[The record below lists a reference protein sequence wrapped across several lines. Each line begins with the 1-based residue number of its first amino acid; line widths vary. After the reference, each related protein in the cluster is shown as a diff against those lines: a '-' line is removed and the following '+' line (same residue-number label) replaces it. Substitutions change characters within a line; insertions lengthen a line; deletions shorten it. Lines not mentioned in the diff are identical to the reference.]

1 MFGIGQFAQL
11 AKVSVRTLR
20 HYDDVGLLHPAHV
33 DQSSGYRSYEAA
45 QLPTL
50 NRIVALKDLGFTLAE
65 ITRMIESGVS
75 NEQLVGM
82 LRLRQAEAERAAD
95 EERRRLARVAARI
108 QLLQG
113 DPTMTDEQAAIV
125 VKPLDAMY
133 VATASEPTDSFDDD
147 FSPIFD
153 RLCGQIFGGLARAGV
168 APNGPNAAF
177 YEERS
182 DGRVDVVA
190 AVPIADGAGLDASLV
205 EVRTL
210 PVVARAATLIHR
222 GSMATCS
229 GSYETLL
236 RWIDAAG
243 ERADGYSREIYLAC
257 PANFDDWVTELQF
270 PLHD

>member
-33 DQSSGYRSYEAA
+33 DASSGYRSYEAA

-50 NRIVALKDLGFTLAE
+50 NRIIVLKDLGFTLAE
-65 ITRMIESGVS
+65 ITRMVESGVS

-95 EERRRLARVAARI
+95 EERRRLSRVAARI

-113 DPTMTDEQAAIV
+113 DPAMTDEQAAIV
-125 VKPLDAMY
+125 VKPLDTMH

-153 RLCGQIFGGLARAGV
+153 RLYGRVFGELARAGV
-168 APNGPNAAF
+168 APSGPHAAF
-177 YEERS
+177 YEERA
-182 DGRVDVVA
+182 DGRIDVVA
-190 AVPIADGAGLDASLV
+190 AVPIADGAGVDTSVVAL
-205 EVRTL
+205 RTL
-210 PVVARAATLIHR
+210 PAVARAATLIHR

-229 GSYETLL
+229 ASYAMLM
-236 RWIDAAG
+236 RWIDVVG
-243 ERADGYSREIYLAC
+243 ESTVGYSREIYLTC
-257 PANFDDWVTELQF
+257 PANVDDWVTELQ
-270 PLHD
+270 LVLRD